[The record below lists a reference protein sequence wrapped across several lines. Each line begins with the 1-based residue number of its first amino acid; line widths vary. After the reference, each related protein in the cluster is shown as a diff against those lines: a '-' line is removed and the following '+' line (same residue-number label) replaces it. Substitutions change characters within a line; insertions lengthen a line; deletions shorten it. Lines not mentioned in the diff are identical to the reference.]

1 MSYKDQLPYVSP
13 KQLEEFRAILKKNYG
28 LEPSK
33 EEAREM
39 ATNLLLHYRTLGRFM
54 NNFS

>member
-1 MSYKDQLPYVSP
+1 VNYKDQLPYVSP
-13 KQLEEFRAILKKNYG
+13 KQLEEFREILKKNYG
-28 LEPSK
+28 LEPPE